1 MCRYNISIDDALMS
15 KVRSTVIDAEDEEKW
30 LQEQVTLMLM
40 QMISQRS
47 FNKPKMTLAQSLRG
61 IIKLPKDFDYKKE
74 LEERD

>member
-1 MCRYNISIDDALMS
+1 MCRYNISIDDSLMG
-15 KVRSTVIDAEDEEKW
+15 KVRSTIVDVEDEEKW

-40 QMISQRS
+40 QMISRKKN
-47 FNKPKMTLAQSLRG
+47 NKPKMTLAQSLRG